1 MRSGFF
7 FEHPQSKD
15 TGVLMMRCLFLRF
28 DPPFICMNLATLCR
42 VEKVCSMD
50 ARKRWIAFSAVTG
63 STFMVNL
70 DSSIVNVAL
79 PTLSREFHLSVG
91 ALQWTVSLY
100 LLVITAFLP
109 VASKLADALGRRRV
123 FVTGLI
129 IFVASSILCG
139 LSHQFFMLVFARGLQ
154 GLGGAIMQAS
164 VMAIVTLMFPA
175 ELRGRA
181 LGVIGSIVA
190 GGTLM
195 GPILGGLLIAA
206 FGWPSIFFVN
216 VPVGLWA
223 IFGTLRFVPAFPGK
237 PLSHAFDW
245 FGGALFA
252 VFTVSFLTLL
262 ANLSGVP
269 EMGRELS
276 LAMVALLSLV
286 FFIRWE
292 LTRPEPLINLL
303 VFKNR
308 LFSVAMGA
316 GLIYWILMLFP
327 SYLFP
332 IYLGHVLHMHAFQIG
347 LMMMPLS
354 VSMLVV
360 SPLGGYLSDRVGSFK
375 PALFGMLFFLAADAL
390 CATFQ
395 ASTPIFLVA
404 LALALQGFAAGLF
417 SSPNNTE
424 IFSHSDPSHVGI
436 ISGLIASERNFG
448 RSLGVTLSSFALSLG
463 ISMAGDSHAS
473 DEIAL
478 VPLSVFSRGFSLAW
492 GIATLFCVL
501 NLVLVILPFTAQ
513 KKRGRAAKAS

>member
-1 MRSGFF
+1 
-7 FEHPQSKD
+7 
-15 TGVLMMRCLFLRF
+15 
-28 DPPFICMNLATLCR
+28 
-42 VEKVCSMD
+42 MD
-50 ARKRWIAFSAVTG
+50 ARKRWIAFSAVTA

-123 FVTGLI
+123 FVTGLT
-129 IFVASSILCG
+129 IFVASSMLCG
-139 LSHQFFMLVFARGLQ
+139 ISHQFDLLVFARGLQ

-175 ELRGRA
+175 EQRGRA

-216 VPVGLWA
+216 VPVGIWA
-223 IFGTLRFVPAFPGK
+223 IFGTLRFVPNFPGK
-237 PLSHAFDW
+237 PLTHTFDW
-245 FGGALFA
+245 FGGVLFA
-252 VFTVSFLTLL
+252 VFTVTALTLL
-262 ANLSGVP
+262 ADLSGTP
-269 EMGRELS
+269 ELGRELG
-276 LAMVALLSLV
+276 LAVTSLLSLV
-286 FFIRWE
+286 LFIRWE
-292 LTRPEPLINLL
+292 LARPEPLIHLP

-308 LFSVAMGA
+308 WFSVAMGA

-332 IYLGHVLHMHAFQIG
+332 IYFGRVLHMHALQIG

-360 SPLGGYLSDRVGSFK
+360 SPLGGYLSDHVGTFK
-375 PALFGMLFFLAADAL
+375 PALFGMLLFLIADAVS
-390 CATFQ
+390 ATLR
-395 ASTPIFLVA
+395 ANTPLLLVA
-404 LALALQGFAAGLF
+404 VVLALQGAAAGLF

-424 IFSHSDPSHVGI
+424 IFSHSEPSQVGI

-463 ISMAGDSHAS
+463 ISMAGGAHAS
-473 DEIAL
+473 VEIAR
-478 VPLSVFSRGFSLAW
+478 VPTSVFSTGFSLAW

-501 NLVLVILPFTAQ
+501 NVVLVILPF
-513 KKRGRAAKAS
+513 AAKRRHRRESNAL